1 MSNILSFLIM
11 IGLKIL
17 KSLCFGSPMAM
28 PETDWLR
35 TGIVFHNPGDL
46 HAFGLKTQKGPSK
59 PFQMVLQ
66 ACILKYLMFHKF
78 CKRGTEK

>member
-1 MSNILSFLIM
+1 
-11 IGLKIL
+11 
-17 KSLCFGSPMAM
+17 MAM